1 MMKKK
6 KERKIGKE
14 RENRKAKLNRVY
26 KKGLY
31 ALKNIYSRKK
41 AIRKQTKNSLK
52 INFEKFELKKN
63 PTELQKSNREAKIY
77 KGNKKWD

>member
-6 KERKIGKE
+6 RKIGKE

-52 INFEKFELKKN
+52 INFEKFELKKK
-63 PTELQKSNREAKIY
+63 PHRIAKVQQRGKNI
-77 KGNKKWD
+77 